1 MTNQHSKHPIL
12 FVFLVGFIFV
22 WCFSFP
28 VFADSSSDVSATVQ
42 DAGQVFPPD
51 AYYKGRIVRT
61 LDKKDG
67 DNVEGSA
74 IVQNV
79 LVRIESGLKKGVEIS
94 AQNAILTNMQEGR
107 VLRDG
112 DRVVVVESYG
122 IDGRSYAVIDS
133 YRLSSL
139 GILALIFIVC
149 VWFFGRIR
157 GLSSLLGLTFSIGV
171 LIFFIVPQILHGR
184 DPFLISVIGSLIIA
198 FVSLYLAHGFNRR
211 TSLALVS
218 TVITLIF
225 SALCSI
231 LFVTVAKLFGTGT
244 EEALYLQIGQTENIN
259 LQGLLLGGIIIG
271 IMGVLDDITTAQTA
285 AVDEISKANPSLS
298 VRELYV
304 RGLSVGKEHIASLV
318 NTLALA
324 YAGVSLP
331 LFLLFIVN
339 KGQPLWVIVNGENIA
354 EEIVRTLVGSSALI
368 IAVPVATFLAARW
381 YGAKHT

>member
-1 MTNQHSKHPIL
+1 MIKRLGNFFLFFGIL
-12 FVFLVGFIFV
+12 LSLCSAV
-22 WCFSFP
+22 P
-28 VFADSSSDVSATVQ
+28 VFADDNT
-42 DAGQVFPPD
+42 QVFLPD
-51 AYYKGRIVRT
+51 VYYKGAVVRA
-61 LDKKDG
+61 LDKKSG
-67 DNVEGSA
+67 DIVEGST

-79 LVRIESGLKKGVEIS
+79 LVRIESGSKKGIEVA
-94 AQNAILTNMQEGR
+94 AQNAILSNIQGGR
-107 VLRDG
+107 ALRENDK
-112 DRVVVVESYG
+112 VVIVESYG
-122 IDGRSYAVIDS
+122 IDGRSYAVVDS

-139 GILALIFIVC
+139 GILALIFIIC

-171 LIFFIVPQILHGR
+171 LVFFIVPQILQGR
-184 DPFLISVIGSLIIA
+184 DPFLISVVGSLIIA
-198 FVSLYLAHGFNRR
+198 FVSLYLAHGFNKR
-211 TSLALVS
+211 TSIALLS
-218 TVITLIF
+218 TVITLVF
-225 SALCSI
+225 SALCSV
-231 LFVTVAKLFGTGT
+231 LFVTFGKLFGTGT
-244 EEALYLQIGQTENIN
+244 EEALYLQIGQTESIN

-285 AVDEISKANPSLS
+285 AVDEISKANPSLTFH
-298 VRELYV
+298 ELYA

-381 YGAKHT
+381 YGARKK

>member
-1 MTNQHSKHPIL
+1 MP
-12 FVFLVGFIFV
+12 V
-22 WCFSFP
+22 W
-28 VFADSSSDVSATVQ
+28 ADTRPETDTSIQ
-42 DAGQVFPPD
+42 DATRIFPAD
-51 AYYKGRIVRT
+51 VYYKGRVVRT
-61 LDKKDG
+61 LDKNSG
-67 DNVEGSA
+67 DSVEGSA

-79 LVRIESGLKKGVEIS
+79 LVRIESGLKKGIEVS

-107 VLRDG
+107 VLRDS
-112 DRVVVVESYG
+112 DEVVVVESYG
-122 IDGRSYAVIDS
+122 IDGRSYAIVDS

-139 GILALIFIVC
+139 GILALIFILC

-157 GLSSLLGLTFSIGV
+157 GLSSLLGLAFSISV
-171 LIFFIVPQILHGR
+171 LIFFIVPQILQGR
-184 DPFLISVIGSLIIA
+184 DPFLVSVIGSLIIA
-198 FVSLYLAHGFNRR
+198 FVSLYLAHGFNKR
-211 TSLALVS
+211 TSIALLS

-231 LFVTVAKLFGTGT
+231 LFVTVGKLFGTGT

-298 VRELYV
+298 FRELYT

-339 KGQPLWVIVNGENIA
+339 KGQPLWVILNGENIA

-381 YGAKHT
+381 YGAKNK